1 MFWNMAPWNRAS
13 QRCRNRNA
21 DLGPRSRRVPRGC
34 QFPLE
39 DDDAVITGAI
49 TGVVWEVD
57 GVRVVGPRA
66 AHMISRVPE
75 YLDSMLAIG
84 SYDPA
89 AMLLYA
95 AEAVDSA
102 AVFRD
107 CS

>member
-1 MFWNMAPWNRAS
+1 MQTLDPEAEGFHEAVRF
-13 QRCRNRNA
+13 
-21 DLGPRSRRVPRGC
+21 L
-34 QFPLE
+34 LE

-75 YLDSMLAIG
+75 YLDSMLAVG

-95 AEAVDSA
+95 AEAVDSGQPFTETA
-102 AVFRD
+102 LDELSEF
-107 CS
+107 